1 MQDMQVQPS
10 TAEML
15 TPESL
20 TELMGGPDIESPPP
34 AANLPGSPN
43 SYDESNPAPPP
54 WFPPPAQSGPG
65 Q

>member
-1 MQDMQVQPS
+1 MQGTPVQPA

-20 TELMGGPDIESPPP
+20 TELMGGQDIASPPP
-34 AANLPGSPN
+34 GVSSPGPPN
-43 SYDESNPAPPP
+43 AYDESNPAPPP
-54 WFPPPAQSGPG
+54 WFPRPAQPGPG